1 MNYNFNGKSITIPD
15 AEIKNLMASLELTKQ
30 DAIDLWLSDNGY
42 EDNEEQNE
50 LDEKASKVKIDK
62 DIVKNI
68 DKKPRKKPEIKV
80 SDEKQTLFNEIFS
93 NLEDIYPGNVK
104 ILTKNKLISVEING
118 ITFKVDIIQQRK
130 PKNQ

>member
-93 NLEDIYPGNVK
+93 NLEDI
-104 ILTKNKLISVEING
+104 
-118 ITFKVDIIQQRK
+118 
-130 PKNQ
+130 

>member
-104 ILTKNKLISVEING
+104 ILTKNKLIEVKING
-118 ITFKVDIIQQRK
+118 IAFKVDIIQTRK